1 MKLLLSM
8 LWALLLTE
16 LLELG
21 FAWLWGL
28 RRRQLL
34 LVLLMNL
41 LTNPAANLLHYLLTV
56 LMGWPALPVILSIEL
71 AVLLTEGFCCRGMI
85 PKPWLF
91 AALVNGFSYGAGLLL
106 QTIV

>member
-8 LWALLLTE
+8 LWALALTE

-28 RRRQLL
+28 RRQQLL

-41 LTNPAANLLHYLLTV
+41 LTNPAANLVHYLLV
-56 LMGWPALPVILSIEL
+56 SLMGLPAPPVILLVEL
-71 AVLLTEGFCCRGMI
+71 AVLLTEGLCCRGMI

-106 QTIV
+106 QTIL